1 MLEPYRNTDS
11 QEFRMSDS
19 ANKVCVRLHFE
30 ELWNNGQLDRIDD
43 FFAKEF
49 MNFGQ
54 QHQDGRTIVKH
65 IVTVWRTPSPTYAFR
80 WIRW

>member
-1 MLEPYRNTDS
+1 
-11 QEFRMSDS
+11 MSDS